1 MHLCI
6 NITLLLWLGWL
17 RGLAFAQVGQAFT
30 GSANFSN
37 IQLACIGNL
46 AAFIQLIL
54 RGKLWFEG
62 KGRLLVGL
70 PLLGGPMGPM
80 VKRIK
85 GVLKM
90 CGEDQQWK
98 CDVVMLSK

>member
-6 NITLLLWLGWL
+6 NIALLFWLGWL
-17 RGLAFAQVGQAFT
+17 CGLAFAQVGATFT

-54 RGKLWFEG
+54 RGKLWFEE
-62 KGRLLVGL
+62 KRRL
-70 PLLGGPMGPM
+70 PLGRPDGEEDKGGTEN
-80 VKRIK
+80 V
-85 GVLKM
+85 
-90 CGEDQQWK
+90 W
-98 CDVVMLSK
+98 